1 MKAVIALGANIGNP
15 QEQLEI
21 AISLLRE
28 SLDVK
33 AVSSF
38 YVTKPVGKIDQPDF
52 LNAIVIAESNLPAKD
67 LLSLLHGI
75 EKALG
80 RERIEKWGPRTLDC
94 DLIQYGT
101 LLSASEELT
110 LPHPRAFERAF
121 VLQPWLEV
129 EPDAILLTHGR
140 VDQLLS
146 QLPHEL

>member
-15 QEQLEI
+15 QEQMEI

-52 LNAIVIAESNLPAKD
+52 LNAIVIAESELPAKD

-94 DLIQYGT
+94 DLIQYGS

>member
-15 QEQLEI
+15 QEQMEI

-52 LNAIVIAESNLPAKD
+52 LNAIVIAESDLPAKD

-94 DLIQYGT
+94 DLIQYGS

>member
-15 QEQLEI
+15 REQMEI

-28 SLDVK
+28 SLDVQ

-38 YVTKPVGKIDQPDF
+38 YVTKPVGKLDQPDF
-52 LNAIVIAESNLPAKD
+52 LNAIVIAESELPAKD

-75 EKALG
+75 EKTLG

-94 DLIQYGT
+94 DLIQYGA

-121 VLQPWLEV
+121 VLQPWLEI
-129 EPDAILLTHGR
+129 EPDAVLLTHGR

-146 QLPHEL
+146 QLPDQL